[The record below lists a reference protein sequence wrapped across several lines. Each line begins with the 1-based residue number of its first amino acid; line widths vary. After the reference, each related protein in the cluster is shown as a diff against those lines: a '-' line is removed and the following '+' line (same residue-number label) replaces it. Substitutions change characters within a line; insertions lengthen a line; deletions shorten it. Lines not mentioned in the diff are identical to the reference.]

1 MKIHSRIACSKAE
14 PKNAVSHA
22 IWIQSCPNLLFF
34 DRPIRTSRAES
45 KSALRAYRDHP
56 EEPALPAPAC
66 RGSLPK
72 GTAESQTC
80 PNGWWEPPHLCG
92 GKSALALCE
101 RVSTLITRFPGFP
114 VQLGGSG
121 ALLAA
126 FLNESRI
133 RGRVQRSVQE
143 IRV

>member
-45 KSALRAYRDHP
+45 TSAIRAYRDHP

-72 GTAESQTC
+72 GR
-80 PNGWWEPPHLCG
+80 L
-92 GKSALALCE
+92 
-101 RVSTLITRFPGFP
+101 RVRL
-114 VQLGGSG
+114 VQMGGGSPRIYAG
-121 ALLAA
+121 ERAL
-126 FLNESRI
+126 
-133 RGRVQRSVQE
+133 
-143 IRV
+143 